1 MHRHP
6 SPAEIPRA
14 HLPLCQALRWGT
26 LAAVEML
33 LDAGANPNGTRSDW
47 SGLQWPART
56 GNLLRAKFLMD
67 RGADLQ
73 SQCAARSLRHAARE
87 CQPAMVEL
95 LVTHGVDVHATD
107 EDGRTALDKNRWE
120 VAEMLLDRG
129 ADIDR
134 QVGWYALTALHQAV
148 GRQSVETVRLLLSRG
163 ADVTLRTRSHHL
175 PTPLQ
180 GNGPPTVSRDE
191 IRKLLIAH
199 GAKPEEQ
206 PPHTA
211 EVH

>member
-1 MHRHP
+1 MEDFGEVVDVLVESGAP
-6 SPAEIPRA
+6 M
-14 HLPLCQALRWGT
+14 T
-26 LAAVEML
+26 L
-33 LDAGANPNGTRSDW
+33 
-47 SGLQWPART
+47 
-56 GNLLRAKFLMD
+56 
-67 RGADLQ
+67 
-73 SQCAARSLRHAARE
+73 HAATALGRVKT
-87 CQPAMVEL
+87 VESML
-95 LVTHGVDVHATD
+95 D
-107 EDGRTALDKNRWE
+107 EDSSLLKGGGPPKIVDATKVLMRGDEPPLMVAAQKNRWE

-148 GRQSVETVRLLLSRG
+148 SRQSVETIRLLLARG

-180 GNGPPTVSRDE
+180 GNGPPTVSRDV

-199 GAKPEEQ
+199 GAKAEEQ
-206 PPHTA
+206 PTHSA